1 MLECMSENLPATQTN
16 RDNGDIS
23 DFLNELLTQN
33 PNSIKSEIAKE
44 ALDYHCPAA
53 FFEDLL
59 QHGCVSGMVG
69 KMIYYDD
76 THAFFDKHYH
86 VIEEIRHAVE
96 ENLGEKLSLN
106 GDLKNSLAWFA
117 FEETA
122 YQLALETGVVN

>member
-1 MLECMSENLPATQTN
+1 
-16 RDNGDIS
+16 
-23 DFLNELLTQN
+23 
-33 PNSIKSEIAKE
+33 
-44 ALDYHCPAA
+44 
-53 FFEDLL
+53 
-59 QHGCVSGMVG
+59 MVG